1 MKMNEVDLMPCPFC
15 GGKVNLKTY
24 DLRGYRGN
32 YEYVVECD
40 NCNIRF
46 REYDVYQSA
55 NEAKQKVIGQ
65 WNTRKPMDEGI
76 EKLKE
81 EMVFYEQ
88 IKKETE
94 EKDYRYLYHKIAEA
108 YGKAVVIMHKS
119 KWQEKGEEDA

>member
-1 MKMNEVDLMPCPFC
+1 MNEVDLMPCPFC
-15 GGKVNLKTY
+15 GG
-24 DLRGYRGN
+24 
-32 YEYVVECD
+32 
-40 NCNIRF
+40 
-46 REYDVYQSA
+46 
-55 NEAKQKVIGQ
+55 EAKIATHDWGNSVKDYWVYCRCGCELKKFMSKEDAIND

>member
-1 MKMNEVDLMPCPFC
+1 MNEVDLMPCPFC
-15 GGKVNLKTY
+15 GGKAHKRIAFPIDADGMEVNMY
-24 DLRGYRGN
+24 IVGC
-32 YEYVVECD
+32 EACD
-40 NCNIRF
+40 IEF
-46 REYDVYQSA
+46 YGPWDE
-55 NEAKQKVIGQ
+55 EAVIEQ

-119 KWQEKGEEDA
+119 KWQERGADDELHN